1 MTPIDKRILG
11 FIAGHHVLTLA
22 VAKDNIPYCA
32 HCFYAYIPGKNR
44 FIFTSDPD
52 TRHIR
57 DAESSRNF
65 YVTAGI
71 ALETKIIGKIRGL
84 QLTGK
89 MFLPEGEDL
98 KDARKAYL
106 SKFPYA
112 ALVKLHLWVLE
123 PGFMKLTD
131 NRLGFG
137 KKVIWEECSQ
147 TDPGP

>member
-89 MFLPEGEDL
+89 MFLPEGRPESVPVEVPLRGAGKTAPVGAGAGFHEAYRQPTRVRKKGDL
-98 KDARKAYL
+98 GGV
-106 SKFPYA
+106 F
-112 ALVKLHLWVLE
+112 
-123 PGFMKLTD
+123 TD
-131 NRLGFG
+131 
-137 KKVIWEECSQ
+137 
-147 TDPGP
+147 